1 MSQSTFA
8 SSDGGGR
15 TTLPFQLMPQMA
27 DDMPPELTVRVI
39 FYQFGENDTP
49 WTGYYVIYNGARIL
63 VENYQGVWFQ
73 LKGTSQSTRA
83 IHVVPERFGLVHQPL
98 PNMNLTE
105 LRVQMAIHGA
115 SQILQTAITGFATT
129 PTNPIDRPSCPSSRA
144 SSNTRIFGMGLN
156 FGRGQSSSTPCTS
169 R

>member
-15 TTLPFQLMPQMA
+15 ITLPFWLMPQTA

-39 FYQFGENDTP
+39 FYQFGENDAP

-73 LKGTSQSTRA
+73 LKGMSQSTQAVR
-83 IHVVPERFGLVHQPL
+83 VVPE
-98 PNMNLTE
+98 
-105 LRVQMAIHGA
+105 
-115 SQILQTAITGFATT
+115 
-129 PTNPIDRPSCPSSRA
+129 
-144 SSNTRIFGMGLN
+144 
-156 FGRGQSSSTPCTS
+156 
-169 R
+169 

>member
-8 SSDGGGR
+8 SSDGGR

-83 IHVVPERFGLVHQPL
+83 VHVVPERFGLVHQPL

-105 LRVQMAIHGA
+105 LQVQMAIHGA
-115 SQILQTAITGFATT
+115 SQILQPAITGFATT
-129 PTNPIDRPSCPSSRA
+129 PTNPID
-144 SSNTRIFGMGLN
+144 
-156 FGRGQSSSTPCTS
+156 
-169 R
+169 